1 MKRDDIQFTAICIGA
16 AALVVIAVYLVWPES
31 EAPPTQYTHISQ
43 SEMVNYPYVASVDR
57 EPFHKPTCEW
67 AQKIGDRTRVGFK
80 SRDEAIRAGHRPCKV
95 CRP

>member
-1 MKRDDIQFTAICIGA
+1 MRRDDIQFIAICIIA
-16 AALVVIAVYLVWPES
+16 VALVVIAVHLVWPEPK
-31 EAPPTQYTHISQ
+31 APPMPGTHITRA
-43 SEMVNYPYVASVDR
+43 EMADWPYVASVDR